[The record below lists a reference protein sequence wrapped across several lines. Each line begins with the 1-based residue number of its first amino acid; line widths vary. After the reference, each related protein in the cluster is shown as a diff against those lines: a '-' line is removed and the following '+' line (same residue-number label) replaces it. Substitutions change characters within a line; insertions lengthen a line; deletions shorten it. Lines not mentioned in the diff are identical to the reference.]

1 MLKALLSRVPFF
13 RQRASALSHRD
24 DQLKADSAE
33 RRKGWNQVIA
43 EHQKPLERQA
53 ATSTSSTSGLRVRA
67 QKRLI
72 RPSRLGPAHR
82 MSRPPLTCSVWPVMC
97 RDS

>member
-1 MLKALLSRVPFF
+1 MKALLSYVSF
-13 RQRASALSHRD
+13 RQRAFALFHRT
-24 DQLKADSAE
+24 DQLKANSDE
-33 RRKGWNQVIA
+33 RRERWNQVIA
-43 EHQKPLERQA
+43 EHQKPLERRA
-53 ATSTSSTSGLRVRA
+53 ATSTSSTSGRRVRP